1 MTTEQKTAIVKE
13 FGSNEKDVGAT
24 DVQVAILTHRI
35 NELTEH
41 LKLHS
46 KDHSSRRGLLA
57 MVNRRRRLL
66 SYLQRLSSERY
77 MKLIQRLN
85 LRR

>member
-1 MTTEQKTAIVKE
+1 MTTEQKAAIVKE
-13 FGSNEKDVGAT
+13 FGSNEKDVGAV
-24 DVQVAILTHRI
+24 DVQVAILTQRI

-41 LKLHS
+41 LKLH
-46 KDHSSRRGLLA
+46 KTDHSSRRGLRA

-66 SYLQRLSSERY
+66 SYLQRVAAERY
-77 MKLIQRLN
+77 AKLIQRLN

>member
-1 MTTEQKTAIVKE
+1 MTPEKKLELVKE

-24 DVQVAILTHRI
+24 DVQVAILTERI

-41 LKLHS
+41 LKLH
-46 KDHSSRRGLLA
+46 KTDHSSRRGLLA

-66 SYLQRLSSERY
+66 SYLQRISSERY